1 MKALEMQTK
10 GRRRCSLS
18 GFTLVEIMIVVG
30 LIGLLASIALPAFSQ
45 SRKSAIANR
54 VAEDLR
60 VFTDAFE
67 IYIAEN
73 GSYPADMGPG
83 SLPSVMNDY
92 LHKAVFEGQTPA
104 GGFYDWDQGQFGTT
118 AGVSVYSPTVELE
131 ILQKVDD
138 ILDDGDLSAGR
149 FRSRA
154 AGYIYVI
161 EE

>member
-1 MKALEMQTK
+1 MKALISEK
-10 GRRRCSLS
+10 KNCSIDHES
-18 GFTLVEIMIVVG
+18 GFTLVEIMTVVVI
-30 LIGLLASIALPAFSQ
+30 IGLLASIALPAFSL
-45 SRKSAIANR
+45 SRKTAIANR

-60 VFTDAFE
+60 TFTDAFE
-67 IYIAEN
+67 IYATEN

-92 LHKAVFEGQTPA
+92 LRKSVFEAKTPA
-104 GGFYDWDQGQFGTT
+104 GGNYDWDNGQFGTT
-118 AGVSVYSPTVELE
+118 AGVSVFSPTVELE
-131 ILQKVDD
+131 VLQKVDT
-138 ILDDGDLSAGR
+138 ILDDGNLAAGR